1 MSNCNPHWIV
11 ITSKYYSCSNCYR
24 KQSTGIAYPP
34 PPSNTVTKF
43 CIVFNKKDRL
53 SCRTEKHRCF
63 YRLNKSCQ
71 QTCQLIFLSF
81 FRCYLNCKPR
91 VATSLMISIRV
102 KCTTCSRDDEKR
114 AVYKWNLVEYDP
126 ATKAT
131 RAINEWENWLETGQ
145 LFLFI
150 FHKNVACLALD
161 INNCCWVFS
170 PLRNSIR
177 GYTSVFWFCVFIL
190 YCVFTFLHNCINLC

>member
-1 MSNCNPHWIV
+1 MHTP
-11 ITSKYYSCSNCYR
+11 TP
-24 KQSTGIAYPP
+24 T
-34 PPSNTVTKF
+34 PSNTVKKF
-43 CIVFNKKDRL
+43 CIVFKTKDSP

-63 YRLNKSCQ
+63 TGWTSH
-71 QTCQLIFLSF
+71 QLIFLSF

-91 VATSLMISIRV
+91 VATSLMMSIRV

-145 LFLFI
+145 LFLLI

-161 INNCCWVFS
+161 VNNCCWVFS
-170 PLRNSIR
+170 RLRNSIR

-190 YCVFTFLHNCINLC
+190 YCVFTYLHNCINLC

>member
-1 MSNCNPHWIV
+1 MSANF
-11 ITSKYYSCSNCYR
+11 S
-24 KQSTGIAYPP
+24 
-34 PPSNTVTKF
+34 
-43 CIVFNKKDRL
+43 L
-53 SCRTEKHRCF
+53 S
-63 YRLNKSCQ
+63 L
-71 QTCQLIFLSF
+71 

-91 VATSLMISIRV
+91 VATSLMMSIRV

-145 LFLFI
+145 LFLLI

-161 INNCCWVFS
+161 VNNCCWVLFS
-170 PLRNSIR
+170 VKEFNTRVYFSFLVLCI
-177 GYTSVFWFCVFIL
+177 YLIL
-190 YCVFTFLHNCINLC
+190 CIYVSTQLYEFMLI

>member
-1 MSNCNPHWIV
+1 MSNFNPHWIV

-34 PPSNTVTKF
+34 PPPSNTVNF
-43 CIVFNKKDRL
+43 CIIVIPKIDQAVGQR
-53 SCRTEKHRCF
+53 SIGV
-63 YRLNKSCQ
+63 NKSCQ
-71 QTCQLIFLSF
+71 RTCQLIFLSL

-91 VATSLMISIRV
+91 VATSLMMSIRV

-131 RAINEWENWLETGQ
+131 RAINEWENWLDTGQ
-145 LFLFI
+145 LFLLI

-161 INNCCWVFS
+161 VNNCCWVFF
-170 PLRNSIR
+170 
-177 GYTSVFWFCVFIL
+177 SVKEFNTRVYFSFLVLCIYLIL
-190 YCVFTFLHNCINLC
+190 CIYVSTQLYEFMLI